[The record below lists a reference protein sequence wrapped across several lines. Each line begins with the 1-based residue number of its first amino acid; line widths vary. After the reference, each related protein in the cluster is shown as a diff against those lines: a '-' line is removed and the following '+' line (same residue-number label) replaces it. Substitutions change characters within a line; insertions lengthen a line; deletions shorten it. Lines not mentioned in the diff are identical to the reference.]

1 MLLNFKNEH
10 IFFALEPV
18 WNISGFDYKL
28 QTHINQLVAA
38 NSDNDFIQQ
47 VEISKETL
55 LKVFKSVSAQP
66 EGVAAFINQDLL
78 DALLPQLEA
87 VSNLPAVQ
95 QGLEQPNEAAS
106 ILIGI
111 GQIDSDNQAAKAAL
125 ILKGKNKILT

>member
-18 WNISGFDYKL
+18 WNTPGFDYKL
-28 QTHINQLVAA
+28 QTHINQLVTA

-66 EGVAAFINQDLL
+66 EGVAAFINQQLL
-78 DALLPQLEA
+78 GALLPQLEA
-87 VSNLPAVQ
+87 VSNLEAVQ

-106 ILIGI
+106 INWNWA
-111 GQIDSDNQAAKAAL
+111 D
-125 ILKGKNKILT
+125 